1 MPWEHLFD
9 YEVSNL
15 VRLLSSVVLS
25 YLAVMIMLRLART
38 RVLSRMTAFDM
49 IIPLTL
55 GPILAATIL
64 TAGVSLIEGLTVF
77 GFLILFHSF
86 VSRVIYQFPW
96 ASRILEH
103 EPTLLFY
110 RGDYNN
116 ASLAKENITHD
127 EVRQAARAHGLVDM
141 GNVYAVILEPD
152 GSINVLRHP
161 EGEVQEASL
170 DVAGL

>member
-1 MPWEHLFD
+1 MPWEQLFD
-9 YEVSNL
+9 YEVNNL
-15 VRLLSSVVLS
+15 IRLLSSVVLS

-38 RVLSRMTAFDM
+38 RVLSRMTTFDM

-77 GFLILFHSF
+77 GFLILFHSL
-86 VSRVIYQFPW
+86 VSRLIYRFPST
-96 ASRILEH
+96 SRILEH

-110 RGDYNN
+110 QGEYGE

-127 EVRQAARAHGLVDM
+127 EVRQSARAHGMVDM
-141 GNVYAVILEPD
+141 SEVYAVILEPD
-152 GSINVLRHP
+152 GSINVLRQP
-161 EGEVQEASL
+161 EGDVRQASL
-170 DVAGL
+170 DIAGL